1 FTFTA
6 ADAGVHTFNVT
17 LNTVGNRTVTVRQLG
32 VSPAIT
38 GTTAPIQV
46 HAAGATLIPVAGAR
60 ELIVDATRQ
69 QLVVTTATGSV
80 ERYDL
85 VSESLKSSWNV
96 ASSLYGGD
104 ITSDGAFLYL
114 ADGAA
119 NATQGI
125 IRKVNL

>member
-1 FTFTA
+1 VQPLA
-6 ADAGVHTFNVT
+6 VT
-17 LNTVGNRTVTVRQLG
+17 LSTIGNRTVTVRQVG

-38 GTTAPIQV
+38 ATTAPIQV

-69 QLVVTTATGSV
+69 QLVVTTATGTV

-85 VSESLKSSWNV
+85 ASQSLQPSWNV
-96 ASSLYGGD
+96 APSLYGGD

-114 ADGAA
+114 ADGRA
-119 NATQGI
+119 NAT
-125 IRKVNL
+125 